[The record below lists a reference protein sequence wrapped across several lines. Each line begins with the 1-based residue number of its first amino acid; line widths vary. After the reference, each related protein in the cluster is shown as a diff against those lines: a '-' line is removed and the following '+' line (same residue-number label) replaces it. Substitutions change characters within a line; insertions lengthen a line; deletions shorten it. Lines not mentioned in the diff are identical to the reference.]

1 MKSSVKSR
9 ELQPN
14 GHGSL
19 IFAQNLRVLKS
30 WKIFAQNS
38 FAAVAIFFSII
49 FFDQITK
56 WVAVYGGLNYFC
68 NSNGPFG
75 ISGHFSVISAIVLGI
90 ILAYSRQEKDS
101 DSKIALIFIL
111 AAGFSNFLDRL
122 IFGCVR
128 DFINLGFWP
137 AFNFA
142 DLIITIGA
150 IYIIYR
156 KSKEYFR

>member
-1 MKSSVKSR
+1 MKLSAKSR
-9 ELQPN
+9 ELQPK

-19 IFAQNLRVLKS
+19 IFVQNKL
-30 WKIFAQNS
+30 
-38 FAAVAIFFSII
+38 AAVAIFLLII
-49 FFDQITK
+49 ILDQGTK
-56 WVAVYGGLNYFC
+56 WIVVHRGLNYFC
-68 NSNGPFG
+68 NINGPFG
-75 ISGHFSVISAIVLGI
+75 LGSHFSLVSAVVLA
-90 ILAYSRQEKDS
+90 ILAILFKLEKNEQLKS
-101 DSKIALIFIL
+101 AFLFIL

-122 IFGCVR
+122 LSGCVR

-150 IYIIYR
+150 VYIIYR